1 MSTLYSRM
9 RQRRA
14 TVPNWTE
21 QNPVLG
27 PGEIG
32 LVLEDP
38 LPTGAHGSTWM
49 RLKIGDGT
57 TAWNDLPFINPGD
70 PDAAG
75 GGGTYPRTVFV
86 DPSVGDD
93 ATGAREEQAQPFAT
107 LHAAVAAAVAG
118 DIVVCSHGPHLLF
131 ESDPEDTPLL
141 LEKQLYIHAP
151 YSIIGG
157 TVSFEPG
164 SEGCVVVAE
173 YLGEVRSKEQNTR
186 VIARQCTMVKA
197 MANSIFHV
205 ESAVNNAV
213 VEEEG
218 DLYIQ
223 GSQSSYS
230 PTSIECAGGLTLLNC
245 AFMASG
251 TDPVI
256 TVHENTGG
264 VNLQG
269 VSLKV
274 QSGHPAIVYDGSGT
288 LTINAVDTSCREPL
302 PGNVVLSVDSQMS
315 YFGDAFDPAGTAATV
330 KAEAKAYT
338 DSMVISVFRDAGNWN
353 ANSGEFPTY
362 GTAPDGSIR
371 QGDTYIADR
380 AGTINGI
387 VFDVGDSFRALVDV
401 PGQDEANWAR
411 FETNTEQATP
421 SYRGTMATADNA
433 TAIAGT
439 DETKAVTPKSWWAA
453 FTNSITTSGFLAA
466 VRGVLLQGFAVGS
479 NVAITASDSILAAFG
494 KTQGQINAINTTL
507 SGAAMKSSNLG
518 DLTNYNTA
526 RNNLYLDGI
535 RKVTDIDASIAAS
548 DHIIA
553 FYALTQARV
562 MNMPP
567 AGVFPGRVYTIMDG
581 DGTASPATQIII
593 APGGTDTVDGLPY
606 YAIETARGAV
616 EVFSDGVSTWH
627 IRIRSI
633 PPVVATPDATA
644 SATGLVELATA
655 AEVRAESGALQA
667 ITASLLPQWGTPV
680 RTVRV
685 VILTNVTIASQLTAG
700 NTHNGVTLVNGDIV
714 LLVGQSTQSQNGP
727 YVVSASP
734 ARYHST
740 FLAHVGRTYMATEG
754 TNCAKRH
761 IVYNGAATGTLGTTA
776 IVYEAVAM
784 EIDAVIHTVQAGKGV
799 EVDTTDAQQP
809 KVGVKGRAR
818 ITSAQT
824 TTSTSAT
831 AVPGSAVALE
841 ANKSYFFRVWGRY
854 RSSNAAGNPGMGIRV
869 PSGATVTVWMRRG
882 TTSGT
887 INQAQTIGSDSLLTG
902 AASMT
907 ASTDFPFYLDAEIQ
921 MGGTAGNAE
930 MVYASAN
937 ASYTAQVTSAV
948 IAAEEC

>member
-14 TVPNWTE
+14 TVANWMV

-57 TAWNDLPFINPGD
+57 THWNDLPYINPGD

-141 LEKQLYIHAP
+141 LDKQLYIHAP
-151 YSIIGG
+151 YSNIGG

-173 YLGEVRSKEQNTR
+173 YVGEVRSKEQNTR
-186 VIARQCTMVKA
+186 VIARQCTMVRA

-205 ESAVNNAV
+205 DSAVSNAV

-218 DLYIQ
+218 DLYIK

-230 PTSIECAGGLTLLNC
+230 PTLIECAGGLTLLDC

-251 TDPVI
+251 TEPII

-315 YFGDAFDPAGTAATV
+315 YFGEVFDPAGAAATV

-353 ANSGEFPTY
+353 ATTGEFPTY

-371 QGDTYIADR
+371 QGDTYLVDR
-380 AGTINGI
+380 FGTINGI
-387 VFDVGDSFRALVDV
+387 TFDVGDSFRALVDE

-453 FTNSITTSGFLAA
+453 FTNAITTSGFLSA
-466 VRGVLLQGFAVGS
+466 VRGALLQGFAVGS
-479 NVAITASDSILAAFG
+479 NATIAATDSILAAFG
-494 KTQGQINAINTTL
+494 KAQGQINAINTAIA
-507 SGAAMKSSNLG
+507 GAALKANNLS

-526 RNNLYLDGI
+526 RNNLYIDGI
-535 RKVTDIDASIAAS
+535 RKITDANHTIGAT

-553 FYALTQARV
+553 LYGLTEARV
-562 MNMPP
+562 VNLPP
-567 AGVFPGRVYTIMDG
+567 AAVAPGRVYTVMDG
-581 DGTASPATQIII
+581 DGSASI
-593 APGGTDTVDGLPY
+593 AKPIGLMPGGSDTVEGAAY
-606 YAIETARGAV
+606 YLIDSARGAV
-616 EVFSDGVSTWH
+616 EVFSDGVATWH
-627 IRIRSI
+627 VRIRSI
-633 PPVVATPDATA
+633 PPAVALPDATV
-644 SATGLVELATA
+644 SSTGAVELATI

-685 VILTNVTIASQLTAG
+685 VVLTNVTIASQLTAG
-700 NTHNGVTLVNGDIV
+700 NSHNGVTLVNGDIV

-727 YVVSASP
+727 YVVSLS
-734 ARYHST
+734 
-740 FLAHVGRTYMATEG
+740 LI
-754 TNCAKRH
+754 H
-761 IVYNGAATGTLGTTA
+761 I
-776 IVYEAVAM
+776 
-784 EIDAVIHTVQAGKGV
+784 
-799 EVDTTDAQQP
+799 
-809 KVGVKGRAR
+809 
-818 ITSAQT
+818 
-824 TTSTSAT
+824 
-831 AVPGSAVALE
+831 
-841 ANKSYFFRVWGRY
+841 
-854 RSSNAAGNPGMGIRV
+854 
-869 PSGATVTVWMRRG
+869 
-882 TTSGT
+882 
-887 INQAQTIGSDSLLTG
+887 
-902 AASMT
+902 
-907 ASTDFPFYLDAEIQ
+907 
-921 MGGTAGNAE
+921 
-930 MVYASAN
+930 
-937 ASYTAQVTSAV
+937 
-948 IAAEEC
+948 